1 MEMSGRHQVV
11 QDGEPC
17 EEFNVLEGSP
27 NAKPGNSV
35 GREMV
40 NVLIFEG
47 HPSFLGTIKSIDA
60 IEDARF
66 PSPVGSDD
74 GQHLSLSD
82 IKTDPGEGSDTS
94 KIQPNIIG
102 SQFDWVFFF
111 HYFCGD
117 EGLI

>member
-17 EEFNVLEGSP
+17 EEFNILEGSP
-27 NAKPGNSV
+27 NAQTGNSV
-35 GREMV
+35 GRKMV

-47 HPSFLGTIKSIDA
+47 HPPFLGTIKSIDT

-66 PSPVGSDD
+66 SSPIGSDN

-82 IKTDPGEGSDTS
+82 IKTNPGEGSDSS
-94 KIQPNIIG
+94 KIQPDIFNA
-102 SQFDWVFFF
+102 
-111 HYFCGD
+111 
-117 EGLI
+117 